1 MFGKCVPDFKFLNS
15 VLLLIETVIKTLL
28 GVGCENRNV
37 KNSCNFDIASGT
49 KVKLLLL
56 CNVVENAALI
66 TVSLL
71 TCC

>member
-1 MFGKCVPDFKFLNS
+1 VKTEMSKILVI
-15 VLLLIETVIKTLL
+15 LIWHLE
-28 GVGCENRNV
+28 
-37 KNSCNFDIASGT
+37 T